1 MDLVALAPRG
11 VVGNEEE
18 RERSR
23 GTGMALTGWHFSSLS
38 EALEF
43 EDFSWHFRK
52 VWESVFKKRVPG
64 NSEIVAFFGDF
75 WKRDPFNGES
85 KWPPTIGD
93 KKGPSTWNN
102 IFG

>member
-1 MDLVALAPRG
+1 MLGLTLAFRRVGSPLADRRGVMDLVALAPRG

-75 WKRDPFNGES
+75 
-85 KWPPTIGD
+85 
-93 KKGPSTWNN
+93 
-102 IFG
+102 